1 LEESLSGSPMSGKA
15 LAAGISGKARRFFR
29 NWQPAASAVPLSLLP
44 GQPNGE
50 ETYQRM
56 TATSIIWEIPLAIA
70 SRFLFLCTRFV
81 LRRIARLHFRLAK
94 KDASRWQVLGEDL
107 FRHSLAL
114 PVIMTEGPRW
124 NTHAVI
130 GRVGPLS
137 VRQSLAVQTSLA
149 DASAQAWTIV
159 VYSFPD
165 HRTVATL
172 RPESPAA
179 GDGWTSTPLSE
190 GRYCLILR
198 YYQPS
203 PAARLPAVAVD
214 GEPHVSSLSVP
225 DHTND
230 FYQRLRGRRRGF
242 YTWLHYHAYVALR
255 YRHWLP
261 RKSVERMY
269 LPVGNPE
276 TQFQYGALAESEHMQ
291 ISIAQGCLDAFDVY
305 ITIYDLASFPLVWKR
320 LEVERSELGPFSQ
333 RCTFLIRF
341 HPKTADAPAVTDHDV
356 QVTFRTAPHASLCC
370 K

>member
-1 LEESLSGSPMSGKA
+1 
-15 LAAGISGKARRFFR
+15 
-29 NWQPAASAVPLSLLP
+29 
-44 GQPNGE
+44 
-50 ETYQRM
+50 M
-56 TATSIIWEIPLAIA
+56 TATSLVWEIPLAIA
-70 SRFLFLCTRFV
+70 SRFLFLCARFF

-94 KDASRWQVLGEDL
+94 QDASRWQLLGEDL

-172 RPESPAA
+172 RPGSPAA
-179 GDGWTSTPLSE
+179 GDGWTSTPLFE

-198 YYQPS
+198 YYEPS
-203 PAARLPAVAVD
+203 PAARLPAVTVD
-214 GEPHVSSLSVP
+214 GQPHVSSLSVP
-225 DHTND
+225 DNTNE
-230 FYQRLRGRRRGF
+230 FYQRLSGRRSFF
-242 YTWLHYHAYVALR
+242 YTWLHYHAFVALK
-255 YRHWLP
+255 YRRWLP
-261 RKSVERMY
+261 REFIERMY

-276 TQFQYGALAESEHMQ
+276 TQFRYGALAESDGMQ
-291 ISIAQGCLDAFDVY
+291 ISIARGCLDAFDVY

-320 LEVERSELGPFSQ
+320 LEADRSELGPFLR

-341 HPKTADAPAVTDHDV
+341 HPKTPDAPAVRDRDV
-356 QVTFRTAPHASLCC
+356 QVTLRTAHHGSLCC